1 MQFISIFLFIVCIGF
16 RIFFYLEDYCTS
28 DLCRHAFQLSID
40 IDEIRIEVAPY
51 LIYNYSKILFYFAD
65 LFILYPA
72 YKYIK
77 DSTLAIIVIVWFIQP
92 SYDCWALVPII
103 YIIACLR
110 KYLLFAFAAIFLKF
124 KIISLAYIIYL
135 LNLLSI
141 FRGRVSILRA
151 TFIFLAVIV
160 VLSIVIL
167 SGNQLQVDHANYVGR
182 ENLFF
187 RVLIYLA
194 SPVTSYISIDNNNE
208 LSSNIIRW
216 QNFLIS
222 IFSFICIVRY
232 RMMFFYIL
240 SAITIATVVDFI
252 QIRYFLYLITI
263 ALILNYAF
271 LKKMIKH
278 NF

>member
-16 RIFFYLEDYCTS
+16 RSFFYLEDYCTS
-28 DLCRHAFQLSID
+28 DLCRHAFQLSVD
-40 IDEIRIEVAPY
+40 MEEIRIEVVPY

-77 DSTLAIIVIVWFIQP
+77 DATLAIIVIIWFIQP
-92 SYDCWALVPII
+92 SYDCWALVPIV
-103 YIIACLR
+103 YIIAYHR
-110 KYLLFAFAAIFLKF
+110 KYLLFASAAMFMKF
-124 KIISLAYIIYL
+124 KIISLAYIIYF

-141 FRGRVSILRA
+141 FRGRVSVLRT

-160 VLSIVIL
+160 VLIIVIL
-167 SGNQLQVDHANYVGR
+167 SGTQLQVDHANYGGR

-187 RVLIYLA
+187 RALIYLA
-194 SPVTSYISIDNNNE
+194 SPIASYISIDNNE

-222 IFSFICIVRY
+222 IFSFIGIARY
-232 RMMFFYIL
+232 RMIFFYLL
-240 SAITIATVVDFI
+240 SALTIATVVDFI